1 MTIKDVL
8 NDLAKKYNVKVRVD
22 VDISFMSKN
31 DRGYC
36 IQFKYPI
43 TKWLEINK
51 TFYIDTPGYNGTKDY
66 KFTSEPIR
74 TESEESNVSINQKY
88 IDNLTVKLQLGYDNI
103 TACASE
109 FVDNYK
115 QSIIDGLKSG
125 KISD

>member
-51 TFYIDTPGYNGTKDY
+51 TFYIDTPGYNCTKDY
-66 KFTSEPIR
+66 KFTSKPIQIEYD
-74 TESEESNVSINQKY
+74 ESKVRIKQKC
-88 IDNLTVKLQLGYDNI
+88 IDNLAVKLQLGYDNI

-109 FVDNYK
+109 FVANYK
-115 QSIIDGLKSG
+115 QFIIDGLKSG

>member
-8 NDLAKKYNVKVRVD
+8 KDLAKKYNVKVRVD
-22 VDISFMSKN
+22 VDISFMSKK

-36 IQFKYPI
+36 IQFRYPV

-51 TFYIDTPGYNGTKDY
+51 TFFIDSPGYNGTKDY
-66 KFTSEPIR
+66 KFTSEPIII
-74 TESEESNVSINQKY
+74 ESSDSNISINQKY
-88 IDNLTVKLQLGYDNI
+88 IDNLAIKLQLGYDNVI
-103 TACASE
+103 NCASE
-109 FVDNYK
+109 FVANYK